1 MLYVAVSKDFD
12 SVSNA
17 ILQDNAN
24 SSSSRMDIYVQ
35 NIQKGKHGSDTGAYD
50 AQGRSV
56 MRVCALSQIV
66 GHCNLQR
73 VMY

>member
-24 SSSSRMDIYVQ
+24 SSSSRMDIYIQ

-50 AQGRSV
+50 AQGRSAIRTV
-56 MRVCALSQIV
+56 YL
-66 GHCNLQR
+66 
-73 VMY
+73 